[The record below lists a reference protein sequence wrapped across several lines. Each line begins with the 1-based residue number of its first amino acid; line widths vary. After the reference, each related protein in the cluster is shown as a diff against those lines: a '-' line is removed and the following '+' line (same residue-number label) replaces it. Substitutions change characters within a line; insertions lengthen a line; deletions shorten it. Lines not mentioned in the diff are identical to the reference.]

1 MEEAATVAAD
11 WASTGWRA
19 NVMTGGQQSFPAWL
33 EITAFSDALRLCPGH
48 HGTIACRRKRHDS
61 SAQALIPP
69 LAQP

>member
-1 MEEAATVAAD
+1 MGPQLA
-11 WASTGWRA
+11 GWRA
-19 NVMTGGQQSFPAWL
+19 NVMTGSQQSFPAWL